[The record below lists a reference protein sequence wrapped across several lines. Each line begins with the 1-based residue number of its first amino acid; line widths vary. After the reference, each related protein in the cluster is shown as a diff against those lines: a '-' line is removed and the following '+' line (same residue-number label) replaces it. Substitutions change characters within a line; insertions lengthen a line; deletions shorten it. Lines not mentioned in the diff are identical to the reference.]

1 MYTLLYV
8 TPESAKGN
16 GTKYP
21 KQNSDRLDYGKNPD
35 KPQKGQ
41 LIRSYACDPETAD
54 AEFALS
60 KREYFQ
66 LTGRRQDS
74 DVIAYQVRQS
84 FRPGEITPE
93 EANRIGYEFVE
104 RFLKGNHAFI
114 VCTHTDRHHIH
125 NHIYWNFTRLDC
137 TRKFRRFL
145 KNYGYSYIM
154 YFVRLYPHGGSI

>member
-60 KREYFQ
+60 KRE
-66 LTGRRQDS
+66 G
-74 DVIAYQVRQS
+74 S
-84 FRPGEITPE
+84 FPS
-93 EANRIGYEFVE
+93 
-104 RFLKGNHAFI
+104 
-114 VCTHTDRHHIH
+114 
-125 NHIYWNFTRLDC
+125 IYI
-137 TRKFRRFL
+137 RFL